1 MKYVSYFNEIGK
13 KDLVLAGGKGANLGE
28 LFNNGFPVPPGF
40 CITTDAYKLIVK
52 DEKLNELIKK
62 LENLKADDIE
72 SIANIGQEIRNKI
85 KEMPVSE
92 AVKIA
97 VYGAWNNI
105 GADDFYAVR
114 SSATAEDLPGMSFA
128 GQQDTYLNIKGYENL
143 MDAVQ
148 DCWAS
153 LFTDRAISYR
163 IKNGFDHEHVAL
175 SVVIQKMILSE
186 ASGIMFTADPIT
198 GNRNVLNIDA
208 GFGLGEA
215 LVSGLVTPDFYQVS
229 NSMII
234 NKQISKK
241 EIGIFPDETGGTLK
255 KNIEAGEKD
264 RQVLSD
270 SQITEL
276 AEIGSN
282 IQKLFVNP
290 QDIEW
295 ALHKGIF
302 YILQSRPV
310 TSLYPIPV
318 LMDNEKHVFFSFG
331 HLQMMTNAMKPM
343 ALSIFETTRI
353 FDKPKSNDSINVQY
367 DAGGRLFLDISYFLN
382 IKQIKGKIPGI
393 LKYVD
398 EQASLSIQELID
410 RGDVF
415 AENKKF
421 KKKSLRFL
429 VPVLEKIGLNIYL
442 RNSDKTK
449 IRAKKFFDN
458 TYEKWEKDIKSSHNV
473 EKMKKIRWY
482 VRGMLNY
489 LFSNAIQYPAPAI
502 VVLPKIKK
510 ICTEC
515 FGEEKA
521 QELAANLNMSLEN
534 NVTSEMMM
542 KIYDIAEL
550 ARDNE
555 TLLDVLKKT
564 NNENFWNDIER
575 VQESK
580 QFVEELKKFMS
591 KYGMRCAG
599 EIDITVKRWRETPT
613 ELVPFIISHIQ
624 TSEVNE
630 HHRKFEE
637 GRLLAENTKIE
648 IITGVKNKLG
658 KAEAKKVEKF
668 IKVYRNLMGFRE
680 SPKYFIIK
688 FFALIREA
696 VMEEAGKLKEE
707 NILLDKEDIFYFS
720 LDEIIEILIGNYRDD
735 IKETVIKRKAD
746 YKTYLRMSPPRVMT
760 SDGEII
766 TGKLK
771 NNKAPEGALNGTA
784 ASAGIAEGIAKV
796 VLKVSDADLKQGEI
810 LVAPFTDP
818 AWTPLFNSAKA
829 VVTEVGGMM
838 THGSVIA
845 REYGIPAVV
854 GVNDAVKIIKT
865 GDRIRVNG
873 TEGYVEIL
881 K

>member
-1 MKYVSYFNEIGK
+1 MKYVLYFNEISK
-13 KDLVLAGGKGANLGE
+13 KDLMLAGGKGANLGE
-28 LFNNGFPVPPGF
+28 LFNNEFPVPSGF

-52 DEKLNELIKK
+52 DEELRELIKK
-62 LENLKADDIE
+62 LKNLKTDDIE
-72 SIANIGQEIRNKI
+72 SIASIGSEIRNKI
-85 KEMPVSE
+85 KGLPVSE

-97 VYGAWNNI
+97 VYGALNNI

-114 SSATAEDLPGMSFA
+114 SSATAEDLPGTSFA
-128 GQQDTYLNIKGYENL
+128 GQQDTCLNIKGYENL
-143 MDAVQ
+143 MAAVQ

-198 GNRNVLNIDA
+198 GNRNILNIDA

-229 NSMII
+229 DSMIV
-234 NKQISKK
+234 NKQISRK
-241 EIGIFPDETGGTLK
+241 EIGIFPEETGGTLK
-255 KNIEAGEKD
+255 RNIEAGEKD

-270 SQITEL
+270 GQITEL

-282 IQKLFVNP
+282 IQKLFGSP

-295 ALHKGIF
+295 ALYKGVF

-310 TSLYPIPV
+310 TSLYPVPTPR
-318 LMDNEKHVFFSFG
+318 DNGKHVFFSFG
-331 HLQMMTNAMKPM
+331 HLQMMTNAMKPL

-353 FDKPKSNDSINVQY
+353 FDKPKSNDSISVQY
-367 DAGGRLFLDISYFLN
+367 DAGGRLFLDLSYFLN
-382 IKQIKGKIPGI
+382 IKQIKRKIPGV

-398 EQASLSIQELID
+398 EQACLSIQELIN

-415 AENKKF
+415 ADNEKF
-421 KKKSLRFL
+421 KKKALRFL
-429 VPVLEKIGLNIYL
+429 IPVLEKIGLNIYL

-449 IRAKKFFDN
+449 IRAKKFFDS
-458 TYEKWEKDIKSSHNV
+458 TYEKWEKDINSSHNV

-489 LFSNAIQYPAPAI
+489 LFSNAIQYPAPGI
-502 VVLPKIKK
+502 VVMPKIKK

-515 FGEEKA
+515 FGEAKM
-521 QELAANLNMSLEN
+521 QELTAKLNMSLEN

-550 ARDNE
+550 ARNNKM
-555 TLLDVLKKT
+555 LLAVLKET
-564 NNENFWNDIER
+564 NNEKFWNDIER
-575 VQESK
+575 VQDSER
-580 QFVEELKKFMS
+580 FVEELKKFMS

-599 EIDITVKRWRETPT
+599 EIDITVKRWRDTPA

-624 TSEVNE
+624 TSKVNE
-630 HHRKFEE
+630 HHEKFEE
-637 GRLLAENTKIE
+637 GRLAAENAKTE
-648 IITGVKNKLG
+648 IILGVKNKLG
-658 KAEAKKVEKF
+658 KAEAKKIEKY

-688 FFALIREA
+688 FFGLIRET
-696 VMEEAGKLKEE
+696 VMEEAVKLEEE
-707 NILLDKEDIFYFS
+707 NVLLDKEDVFYFS
-720 LDEIIEILIGNYRDD
+720 LDEIIEILIGNYNGD
-735 IKETVIKRKAD
+735 IKETVVKRKAE
-746 YKTYLRMSPPRVMT
+746 YKTYLKMTPPRVMT

-771 NNKAPEGALNGTA
+771 NSKAPDGALNGTA
-784 ASAGIAEGIAKV
+784 ASAGIIEGIAKV
-796 VLKVSDADLKQGEI
+796 VLKVSEADLKEGEI

-829 VVTEVGGMM
+829 LVTEVGGMM

>member
-1 MKYVSYFNEIGK
+1 MKYVSYFNEISK
-13 KDLVLAGGKGANLGE
+13 KDLMLAGGKGANLGE

-62 LENLKADDIE
+62 LKNLETDDIE
-72 SIANIGQEIRNKI
+72 SIANIGSEIRNKI
-85 KEMPVSE
+85 KELPVSE

-97 VYGAWNNI
+97 VYGALNNI

-114 SSATAEDLPGMSFA
+114 SSATAEDLPGTSFA

-143 MDAVQ
+143 MGAVQ

-186 ASGIMFTADPIT
+186 ASGIMFTADPIS
-198 GNRNVLNIDA
+198 GNRNILNIDA

-229 NSMII
+229 DSMII
-234 NKQISKK
+234 NKQISRK
-241 EIGIFPDETGGTLK
+241 EIGIFPEEAGGTLK
-255 KNIEAGEKD
+255 RDIEAGEKD
-264 RQVLSD
+264 RQVLLD
-270 SQITEL
+270 SQIIEL

-282 IQKLFVNP
+282 IQKLFENP

-295 ALHKGIF
+295 ALHKGKF
-302 YILQSRPV
+302 YILQSRPI
-310 TSLYPIPV
+310 TSLYPIPI
-318 LMDNEKHVFFSFG
+318 LRDDEKHVFFSFG

-367 DAGGRLFLDISYFLN
+367 DAGGRLFLDLSYFLN
-382 IKQIKGKIPGI
+382 IKQIKEKIPGV

-398 EQASLSIQELID
+398 EQASLSIQELIN

-415 AENKKF
+415 AENPKF
-421 KKKSLRFL
+421 KKKALRFL
-429 VPVLEKIGLNIYL
+429 IPVLGKIGRNIYL

-449 IRAKKFFDN
+449 IKAKKFFDN
-458 TYEKWEKDIKSSHNV
+458 TYEKWEKDIKSSYNV

-502 VVLPKIKK
+502 VVLPEIKR
-510 ICTEC
+510 ICAKC
-515 FGEEKA
+515 FGEAKT
-521 QELAANLNMSLEN
+521 QELVADLNMSLEN

-542 KIYDIAEL
+542 EIYDIAEL
-550 ARDNE
+550 ARNNE
-555 TLLDVLKKT
+555 ELLNVLKQT
-564 NNENFWNDIER
+564 NNENFWNDIEK
-575 VQESK
+575 VQDSE

-599 EIDITVKRWRETPT
+599 EIDITVKRWRETPA

-624 TSEVNE
+624 TSKVNE
-630 HHRKFEE
+630 HYEKFEE
-637 GRLLAENTKIE
+637 GRLAAENAKTE
-648 IITGVKNKLG
+648 IILGVKNKLG

-688 FFALIREA
+688 FFGLIMEA
-696 VMEEAGKLKEE
+696 VMEEAVKLEEE
-707 NILLDKEDIFYFS
+707 NILVDREDIFYFS
-720 LDEIIEILIGNYRDD
+720 LDEVIEVLIGNYSGD
-735 IKETVIKRKAD
+735 IRETIEKRKAE
-746 YKTYLRMSPPRVMT
+746 YKTYLRMIPPRVMT
-760 SDGEII
+760 SDGEIV

-771 NNKAPEGALNGTA
+771 NSKAPEGALNGTA
-784 ASAGIAEGIAKV
+784 ASAGIVEGIAKV
-796 VLKVSDADLKQGEI
+796 VLKVSEADLKQGEI

-829 VVTEVGGMM
+829 LVTEVGGMM